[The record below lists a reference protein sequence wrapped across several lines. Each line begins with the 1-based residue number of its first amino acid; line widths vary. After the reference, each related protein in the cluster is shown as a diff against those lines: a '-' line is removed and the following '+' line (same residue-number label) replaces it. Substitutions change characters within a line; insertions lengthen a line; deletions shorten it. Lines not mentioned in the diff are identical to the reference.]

1 MFMIHFQNRLYAG
14 PEVDVWSCGVI
25 LYALLCGTVSNV
37 KTFIN
42 KNVYLQ
48 SKYIE
53 PYSMYPIAVRVKI
66 ALLFYFESAEIMKI
80 NFHDQLNTH

>member
-42 KNVYLQ
+42 KNVYL
-48 SKYIE
+48 
-53 PYSMYPIAVRVKI
+53 
-66 ALLFYFESAEIMKI
+66 
-80 NFHDQLNTH
+80 